1 MKVTVDMVGRGV
13 KDGLRTTWEL
23 AKVIIP
29 VYFLI
34 TVLKYTPLMDLMVK
48 AFEPVKLVGLPGEES
63 YQL

>member
-29 VYFLI
+29 VYFLQFLNI
-34 TVLKYTPLMDLMVK
+34 LLLWT
-48 AFEPVKLVGLPGEES
+48 
-63 YQL
+63 